1 MATTGVDSIFVD
13 TNVLVYANNRESDLC
28 DSSRRRLNEL
38 SGSGNPLFISDQVIR
53 EYLVIMTR
61 PGFIEKPISNESAIE
76 DAERMKKEFTLI
88 FPDSTSLENLIELL
102 RKYEIKGKIKVD
114 GVVDKSDV
122 IGAIFGQTEG
132 LMGEELDLR
141 DLQKSARIGRIEVD
155 LKANHGNGI
164 LTSFEPCFDFRLVI
178 FQKDNG
184 L

>member
-38 SGSGNPLFISDQVIR
+38 SGSGNPLVISDQVIR

-102 RKYEIKGKIKVD
+102 RKYEIKGKRIHDAALV
-114 GVVDKSDV
+114 S
-122 IGAIFGQTEG
+122 
-132 LMGEELDLR
+132 LML
-141 DLQKSARIGRIEVD
+141 A
-155 LKANHGNGI
+155 NGI
-164 LTSFEPCFDFRLVI
+164 KDILTNNIDDFKSFKEITVHSI
-178 FQKDNG
+178 
-184 L
+184 